1 MPIVT
6 LTSDFGAVDYHSGA
20 LKGTL
25 LSAFPSLTIVDIS
38 HNIEHYNIVQAAF
51 VFKNAWNR
59 FPTKT
64 VHCLIINDLPHH
76 PIPYIALER
85 EGHYF
90 LGPDNG
96 IFHLIFGEHRG
107 PIYRLDL
114 PKETVFPAADILA
127 KACAHLAGGKS
138 IETIGEPTTGLVQ
151 RISFQPVISQHQIR
165 GSIIYVDHYGN
176 AVTNITRSLFDQVA
190 QGRPFALYFRRHDPL
205 VRLSRHYADVEVGAP
220 LCLFNATD
228 HLEVAIHMGNAHQLL
243 GLNVEDGI
251 QIDFLPATE

>member
-6 LTSDFGAVDYHSGA
+6 LTTDFGTVDYHSGA

-25 LSAFPSLTIVDIS
+25 LSAYSPLNVVDIS
-38 HNIEHYNIVQAAF
+38 HNIEHFNIVQAAF
-51 VFKNAWNR
+51 VFKNAWHR
-59 FPTKT
+59 FPKKT
-64 VHCLIINDLPHH
+64 IHCLVINDLPQH
-76 PIPYIALER
+76 PIPYVAIER

-107 PIYRLDL
+107 PVYRLKAPD
-114 PKETVFPAADILA
+114 ETVFAAADILA
-127 KACAHLAGGKS
+127 QACAHLAQGKS
-138 IETIGEPTTGLVQ
+138 IETIGQPATELVQ

-176 AVTNITRSLFDQVA
+176 AITNINRSLFEQVA
-190 QGRPFALYFRRHDPL
+190 QDRPFALYFRRHDPL
-205 VRLSRHYADVEVGAP
+205 TRIARHYADVEVGAP
-220 LCLFNATD
+220 LCLFNAIG

-243 GLNVEDGI
+243 GLNVEDTI
-251 QIDFLPATE
+251 QIDFPVNE